1 MFKVNAA
8 FIPPLPALAASMRI
22 SGVGIDVVQISR
34 IAESLS
40 KFGDRFMRRVF
51 TPDEI
56 SYASSAPALLTQ
68 RLAARFAAKEA
79 TIKALKLSLQ
89 GVGWK
94 DLEVRRDS
102 TGACEMQLHGAAK
115 RSADAD
121 GVTTLALSMSHDG
134 DYAAAIVIAT

>member
-1 MFKVNAA
+1 
-8 FIPPLPALAASMRI
+8 MRL

-40 KFGDRFMRRVF
+40 KFGDRFVQRVF
-51 TPDEI
+51 TPGEI
-56 SYASSAPALLTQ
+56 AYASSAPALLTQ

-94 DLEVRRDS
+94 DLEVRRND
-102 TGACEMQLHGAAK
+102 TGACHMELHRAAK
-115 RSADAD
+115 RAADD
-121 GVTTLALSMSHDG
+121 GGVTMLALSMSHDG